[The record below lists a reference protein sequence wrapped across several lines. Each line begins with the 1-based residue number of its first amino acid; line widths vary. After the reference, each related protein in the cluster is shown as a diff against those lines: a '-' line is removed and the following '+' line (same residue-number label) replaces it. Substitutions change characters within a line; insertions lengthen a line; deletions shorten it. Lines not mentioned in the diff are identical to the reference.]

1 MVVVRLS
8 RPGPPGNTGPP
19 LGIPQ
24 TLILENGPE
33 EKGLRRLLAVSS
45 GLEMGEGKRDGK
57 LWVMVPDVRKQMY
70 LIVLLWALDSYVVL
84 CCVVWKTCMCAV

>member
-8 RPGPPGNTGPP
+8 RPGPPGNMGPP

-33 EKGLRRLLAVSS
+33 EKGLRRLLVVSS
-45 GLEMGEGKRDGK
+45 GLEKGERKRDCK
-57 LWVMVPDVRKQMY
+57 PRVMVIDVRKQVY
-70 LIVLLWALDSYVVL
+70 LIVLL
-84 CCVVWKTCMCAV
+84 